1 MSLTGL
7 TNSLRRCPLRF
18 VVKSA
23 HEENLNTCSGAAA
36 ETGAGGEATENW
48 GPKEVHLA
56 TEHLISGE
64 VFQKPARPDAVNYIS
79 IISLKKPSQCLKEC
93 SYENI
98 DIQFT
103 FQSSF
108 DSRPS
113 SMRPR
118 PSSVS
123 RLSSQRSSQPRT
135 RPASARPAEGSRKTN
150 FIKRN
155 IQRTSKA
162 GAAAGVESRVK
173 YSRNYQPPRRKK
185 TILIEVGT
193 FCPSLPILQ

>member
-1 MSLTGL
+1 
-7 TNSLRRCPLRF
+7 
-18 VVKSA
+18 
-23 HEENLNTCSGAAA
+23 
-36 ETGAGGEATENW
+36 
-48 GPKEVHLA
+48 
-56 TEHLISGE
+56 
-64 VFQKPARPDAVNYIS
+64 
-79 IISLKKPSQCLKEC
+79 
-93 SYENI
+93 
-98 DIQFT
+98 
-103 FQSSF
+103 
-108 DSRPS
+108 
-113 SMRPR
+113 MRPR

-135 RPASARPAEGSRKTN
+135 RPASARPTEGSRKTNKTN

-193 FCPSLPILQ
+193 FCPSLSILQ